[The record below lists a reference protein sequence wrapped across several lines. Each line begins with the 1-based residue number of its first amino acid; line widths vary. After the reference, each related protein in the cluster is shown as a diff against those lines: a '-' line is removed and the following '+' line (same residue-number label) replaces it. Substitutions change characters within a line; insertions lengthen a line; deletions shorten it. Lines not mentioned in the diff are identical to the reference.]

1 MVVRKILIDLRQFWP
16 RGRCLLK
23 RDFHSFQNHDTHLKE
38 FKLKV
43 YLQETPLVY
52 IGICEIV
59 ESISSSNTFCIN

>member
-1 MVVRKILIDLRQFWP
+1 MVVRKILIDLR

-43 YLQETPLVY
+43 YLQET
-52 IGICEIV
+52 
-59 ESISSSNTFCIN
+59 SSTIPKNWIYTKGVS